1 MPCKFN
7 GLADVHHGAELRLDE
22 LNIPAEPA
30 YPTPIERVQA
40 GALRGRRG
48 SYGDQRGPGEAGGVC
63 DGVGGFVFADDG
75 DFIVSG

>member
-7 GLADVHHGAELRLDE
+7 GLADVHHGSELCLDE
-22 LNIPAEPA
+22 LDVPEEPA
-30 YPTPIERVQA
+30 YPTPIELGQA
-40 GALRGRRG
+40 GALRGRG
-48 SYGDQRGPGEAGGVC
+48 GGDEDQRGPGEAGGVC